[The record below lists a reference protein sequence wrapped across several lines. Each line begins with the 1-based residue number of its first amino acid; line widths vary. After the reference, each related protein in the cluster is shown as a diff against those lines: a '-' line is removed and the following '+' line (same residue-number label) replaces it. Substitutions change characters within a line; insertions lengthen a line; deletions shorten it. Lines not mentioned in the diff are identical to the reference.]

1 MTLIPSSIL
10 VCCIVLLALDVS
22 AQVKCGIDNLIDTDF
37 ALLRGKK
44 VVLVT
49 HAAARTYRGTSTAEE
64 FLQRQDVTTLRL
76 LAPEHGYFG
85 VIGAGKTVVDD
96 TVMGVPVVSL
106 YGPKRRPD
114 KAMLE
119 GADLVV
125 VDMQDIGVRSYTY
138 ISTMTEVMEAC
149 ALWNVR
155 LMILDRPDPLGGN
168 IVDGNLPDDTLRS
181 FIGRLPIP
189 YVHGMTMGELA
200 TMANAEGWL
209 TKDSLGIAR
218 TCSLTVVRCKR
229 WKRSMTWEETG
240 LRWYATS
247 PNIPTINAVR
257 GYAMTGLL
265 GELGP
270 CSIGMGTASP
280 FTVIGAPDFPRDTL
294 LEIHCL
300 RYGVFA
306 SRARF
311 QPSSAKYANTVCE
324 GYYLSTQRSWK
335 PYHVALTLLWRLRVL
350 RSESFPDTLAQTKHG
365 KMFAKACG
373 SSELVA
379 AIVSGKPLAELERIG
394 RKGVVPFVA
403 RRKKYLLYD

>member
-10 VCCIVLLALDVS
+10 VCCIVLLGLDAS

-181 FIGRLPIP
+181 FIGRLPVP

-209 TKDSLGIAR
+209 TKDSIGIAR
-218 TCSLTVVRCKR
+218 TCSLTVIRCKR

-280 FTVIGAPDFPRDTL
+280 FTAVGAPDFPRDTL
-294 LEIHCL
+294 LEIHCK
-300 RYGVFA
+300 RYGVLA

-311 QPSSAKYANTVCE
+311 QPHSAKFANTVCE

-350 RSESFPDTLAQTKHG
+350 RSESFPDTLSQTKHG

-373 SSELVA
+373 STELVE